1 LFNDASVA
9 PTPSDPETRSL
20 VAGGGRDRESSA
32 LISPSIHSSRRSSF
46 LSEASEPPEM
56 SAEEAEE
63 MINRGSIS
71 RQAIKRMFIGE
82 RARTSRPTSRS
93 ESPSRPYRA
102 DVRSPPR
109 SQGYRA
115 IGSERDRTDGEF
127 EIGAESENEDR

>member
-1 LFNDASVA
+1 
-9 PTPSDPETRSL
+9 
-20 VAGGGRDRESSA
+20 
-32 LISPSIHSSRRSSF
+32 

-82 RARTSRPTSRS
+82 RPRPSRSTSRS

-102 DVRSPPR
+102 DVLSPPR
-109 SQGYRA
+109 RQGYHA
-115 IGSERDRTDGEF
+115 IGTDRDRADVEF
-127 EIGAESENEDR
+127 EIGAESDTEDR